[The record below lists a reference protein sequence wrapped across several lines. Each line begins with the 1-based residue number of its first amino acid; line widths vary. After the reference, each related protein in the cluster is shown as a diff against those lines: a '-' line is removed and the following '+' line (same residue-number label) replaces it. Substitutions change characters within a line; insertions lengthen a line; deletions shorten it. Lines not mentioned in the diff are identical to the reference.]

1 MLSDIQPPTICDYSQ
16 TTDFNEIGLL
26 AEINVSRP
34 DFSDISLS
42 EFFELGY
49 TPSEYRRLS
58 DYTTPLDFIRKLS
71 KTIPSYRVWT
81 LVDCG
86 TPYIMAY
93 NPPFGILHGRKK
105 PAVEILIYRYRQSV
119 HTYHIHPVS
128 YASGQK
134 DKQIISTAKLTKIY
148 DRWLKKYPKM
158 AFMDVYYGYREFCA
172 NQTHDT
178 NKSPS
183 QYARGGL
190 HYAKNYLFARQK
202 VRDERVKSIPT
213 FDQKVEQLTR
223 EYMQRC

>member
-1 MLSDIQPPTICDYSQ
+1 MLSNIEPPTICDYSQ

-26 AEINVSRP
+26 AEIKTTKP

-42 EFFELGY
+42 EFFDLGF
-49 TPSEYRRLS
+49 TPSEYRRLN
-58 DYTTPLDFIRKLS
+58 DYITPLDFIRKLS
-71 KTIPSYRVWT
+71 KTVPPYRVWT

-93 NPPFGILHGRKK
+93 NPPFGILHGRIK

-119 HTYHIHPVS
+119 HTYHIHPVN

-134 DKQIISTAKLTKIY
+134 DKQIISAAKLEQIY
-148 DRWLKKYPKM
+148 ERWLKKYPKM
-158 AFMDVYYGYREFCA
+158 AFMDVYYGYRDFCD
-172 NQTHDT
+172 NQKYAT

-190 HYAKNYLFARQK
+190 HYAKNYLFERQK
-202 VRDERVKSIPT
+202 LRDERVKSIPT
-213 FDQKVEQLTR
+213 FEQKVKQLTR